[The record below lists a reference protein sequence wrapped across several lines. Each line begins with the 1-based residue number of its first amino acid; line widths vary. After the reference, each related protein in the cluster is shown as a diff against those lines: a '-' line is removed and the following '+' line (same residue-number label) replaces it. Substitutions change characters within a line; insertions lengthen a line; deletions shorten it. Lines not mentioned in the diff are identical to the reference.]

1 MSRRGSGFTLIE
13 TLIYAVLLGML
24 LSGVYSAF
32 SVSSL
37 YWDSAQGT
45 TEAQQEC
52 LRAMNGVNRVLSQGN
67 ASSLTVFTYGSPPHR
82 AVTGFLVLSARTA
95 AGPFQHD
102 ASGEILWQRW
112 VAVYLEPDAVTNGR
126 KLRELRVREQLITPT
141 ASPPP
146 VPTVNSIINASISA
160 TSPAPM
166 VLARSVGSE
175 EGSADPKPGLVLSGG
190 GGGGAGSLVG
200 PYTITTETRS
210 RKFGLNRMSVN
221 STVLMHN

>member
-1 MSRRGSGFTLIE
+1 MNRRNTGFTLVE
-13 TLIYAVLLGML
+13 TMVYAVLLAML

-67 ASSLTVFTYGSPPHR
+67 ASTLTVFAYGSPPHQ
-82 AVTGFLVLSARTA
+82 AVTGFLVLSAKTP
-95 AGPFQHD
+95 AGPFQHT
-102 ASGEILWQRW
+102 ATGEVLWQRW
-112 VAVYLEPDAVTNGR
+112 VAVYLDPTAVTNGQ

-146 VPTVNSIINASISA
+146 VPTANSIINASVSA
-160 TSPAPM
+160 TSPPPL

-175 EGSADPKPGLVLSGG
+175 EGAAAPMPGLVVSGG